1 MLYIRHLS
9 VTKLLFHP
17 SPILNTSGLLW
28 SPFLSWI
35 LDLQSELGM
44 DWTAF
49 VSASW
54 KFLCNFIK
62 VFMAAHM
69 CSHYVIRLHYVCNV
83 IIALSSF
90 LSSFF
95 FSFFLI
101 FSSRENICLAK
112 PFINKTKAA
121 DYILPSYRME
131 NLGLCMCA
139 CCISIRDQTIRRV
152 LLSNSIP

>member
-1 MLYIRHLS
+1 MKPFPVLDTRSTIRTGHG
-9 VTKLLFHP
+9 
-17 SPILNTSGLLW
+17 LNCFCFS
-28 SPFLSWI
+28 I
-35 LDLQSELGM
+35 MKE
-44 DWTAF
+44 
-49 VSASW
+49 
-54 KFLCNFIK
+54 FLCNFIK